1 MISSTDDPSAC
12 SHTAPVFCH
21 SMIRFRLCNVSLL
34 SCLVRLL
41 LNLFRELHIEIP
53 WPELDRS
60 DEGPSI
66 PADEFLDCH
75 RLVAADFS
83 DIVVRAGKD
92 ALAVVDGGFAQVLHQ
107 EGFWRAAGKWT
118 RIAIH
123 GHRGVLSGPLR
134 AAADDFKEL
143 LDRNLLVPDLLP
155 DHATDYRRDLWM
167 GELYRTEK
175 RVGPSDMRCRVLEY
189 QDNKASLVCGR
200 DR

>member
-1 MISSTDDPSAC
+1 MQCILVVLS
-12 SHTAPVFCH
+12 
-21 SMIRFRLCNVSLL
+21 RSLL
-34 SCLVRLL
+34 KPLPRTSYRNTLL
-41 LNLFRELHIEIP
+41 P
-53 WPELDRS
+53 GS
-60 DEGPSI
+60 DEGATI
-66 PADEFLDCH
+66 PADKFLDCH

-167 GELYRTEK
+167 GELYRTVK
-175 RVGPSDMRCRVLEY
+175 
-189 QDNKASLVCGR
+189 
-200 DR
+200 